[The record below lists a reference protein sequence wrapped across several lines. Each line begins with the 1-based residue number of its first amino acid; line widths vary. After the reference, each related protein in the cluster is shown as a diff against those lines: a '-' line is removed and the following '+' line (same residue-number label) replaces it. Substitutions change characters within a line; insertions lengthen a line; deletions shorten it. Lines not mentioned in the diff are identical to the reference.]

1 MIILIILLMMMY
13 LIISYT
19 SIYMINMRLLDF
31 LRIILGAVFVVFI
44 FIALMH
50 LGTIKFWITLLA
62 LCLFLNIEISNYK
75 FKFNDKKAKLIL
87 DLFSIVTAL
96 MIIVLCAIYL

>member
-13 LIISYT
+13 LIVSYT

-31 LRIILGAVFVVFI
+31 LRIILGALFVVFI
-44 FIALMH
+44 FVALMH

-75 FKFNDKKAKLIL
+75 FKFNDQKAKLIL
-87 DLFSIVTAL
+87 NLFSIVMAL

>member
-1 MIILIILLMMMY
+1 MIILIILLMIMY

-50 LGTIKFWITLLA
+50 LGTIKFWIILLA

-87 DLFSIVTAL
+87 DLFSIITAL
-96 MIIVLCAIYL
+96 MIIALCALYL